1 MSPYDHPLFQS
12 VYIFVDSGYTIF
24 VVEGELP
31 PCEADQLLTLV
42 PLQIDKQMSKKSPP
56 ESGKHHSKSVGGPS
70 REKQRS
76 STNDDEFALELA
88 TALSASMST
97 QTRVKDQKDELDITV
112 ATALS
117 ESLQGEYIHVATHN
131 YALLATC
138 TVHYYY

>member
-1 MSPYDHPLFQS
+1 VSPHGHPLFQS
-12 VYIFVDSGYTIF
+12 VHVFVDLGYTIF

-42 PLQIDKQMSKKSPP
+42 PLQTDKQMSKKSPP
-56 ESGKHHSKSVGGPS
+56 ESGKHHSKSIGGPS

-97 QTRVKDQKDELDITV
+97 QTRVKDQKDQFDITV

-117 ESLQGEYIHVATHN
+117 ESLQGEY
-131 YALLATC
+131 
-138 TVHYYY
+138 YYSYT